1 MVHSKQASSIAIS
14 TGSRFM
20 SFPCVSYAQL
30 IPFVFTETVKK
41 KNGKTGQTG
50 ETITATCLNRKH
62 LYWEGSQ
69 GLTKQELCRRM

>member
-41 KNGKTGQTG
+41 KKMGKQDRQ
-50 ETITATCLNRKH
+50 EKP
-62 LYWEGSQ
+62 SQ
-69 GLTKQELCRRM
+69 QLA